1 MNMMQ
6 SGMVGNNP
14 QQGQAG
20 NNPQQGQ
27 AGNINANQQRQEEA
41 RRRFGKIPN
50 RPVPVPGQMNGN
62 QVWPQRPAG
71 APPAPIAAPQPVQPP
86 APPVQA
92 AGAAMPPNP
101 NGQVIPGAF
110 GQASQGALQRQ
121 MQAMQSGQM
130 NGNMQAMQA
139 QQAAL
144 QRQLQQQQMAGR

>member
-6 SGMVGNNP
+6 SGMV
-14 QQGQAG
+14 G

-121 MQAMQSGQM
+121 MQQMQSGQM